1 MLVRCKPLK
10 IVRNSSL
17 FMMLPMVCLNSALIV
32 DLDFLGSEKWLL
44 LQDKFGNTGVQNRGR
59 VE

>member
-1 MLVRCKPLK
+1 MQATKNSEKFFTIYDATYGMLEFCFDSWSRLL
-10 IVRNSSL
+10 RWW
-17 FMMLPMVCLNSALIV
+17 
-32 DLDFLGSEKWLL
+32 KWLL